1 MPSKRFALEKDGPER
16 LDVSWSAGFKDVS
29 LALDGST
36 LAEFVSADE
45 IRTTRTTPL
54 PDGSR
59 LEVVLDKYGPFP
71 ELRISRDGVPLP
83 GSPTDPHFQLAQASM
98 VLFLV
103 AGFNAVVGAVA
114 VLIDNDFLKGNG
126 IGWPSI
132 WAGIVYAVLA
142 VLVKRGSVLALG
154 VAVTLFV
161 LDGLYTFVL
170 AANAKLAPPIG
181 SVVMRF
187 FLLMPMIRA
196 FSAIQD
202 LKKPPRPKPRPALG
216 QTRARSVTSGDGAP
230 AAAPV
235 LSKATPAPAPAPA
248 APAARTFTGEAE
260 KRRLTMPEKTT
271 TSVPTVT
278 GKKVDVKGP
287 AGIDSARKALRFIA
301 HKVEIRPESLVAT
314 MPNGEIRD
322 VSYADVARI
331 VTRQLPPDPPWDG
344 AFFIDIV
351 PHPDASGGRDPV
363 RIFPTT
369 TVNYAAVP
377 GGSSPSRLD
386 NTRRLTAFLRDKCP
400 AAAIDDAT
408 AEFIRGPKVPLRFV
422 NMTQF
427 LEYDTAYD

>member
-1 MPSKRFALEKDGPER
+1 MPSKLYALERDGPER
-16 LDVSWSAGFKDVS
+16 LEVSWSAGFKDLS
-29 LALDGST
+29 FTLDGSV
-36 LAEFVSADE
+36 LAMFATPDE
-45 IRTTRTTPL
+45 IQTPRALSL

-59 LEVVLDKYGPFP
+59 LEVMYAKYGPFP
-71 ELRISRDGVPLP
+71 ELRISRDGIPLP

-170 AANAKLAPPIG
+170 AAKAKLAPPIG
-181 SVVMRF
+181 SVVMRI

-196 FSAIQD
+196 FSAIQE
-202 LKKPPRPKPRPALG
+202 LKKPPRPRPRPALG
-216 QTRARSVTSGDGAP
+216 QTRAR
-230 AAAPV
+230 AAASAGLANSVEPGRAQPTPV
-235 LSKATPAPAPAPA
+235 ASLA

-260 KRRLTMPEKTT
+260 KRRLTMPEKAT

-278 GKKVDVKGP
+278 GKQVSVKGP
-287 AGIDSARKALRFIA
+287 AGVDAARKALRFIA
-301 HKVEIRPESLVAT
+301 HKVEIRGESLVAT
-314 MPNGEIRD
+314 MPNGEARD
-322 VSYADVARI
+322 VSYVDAERI
-331 VTRQLPPDPPWDG
+331 VVRQLPPDPPWDG
-344 AFFIDIV
+344 AFFIDVV
-351 PHPDASGGRDPV
+351 PRPDSASGKDPI

-369 TVNYAAVP
+369 SVNYAAVP